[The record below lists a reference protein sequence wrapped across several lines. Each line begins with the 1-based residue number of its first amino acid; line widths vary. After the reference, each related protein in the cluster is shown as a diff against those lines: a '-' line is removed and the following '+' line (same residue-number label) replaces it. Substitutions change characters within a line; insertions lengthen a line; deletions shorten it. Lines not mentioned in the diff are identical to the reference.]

1 MNKCK
6 LLALCLL
13 WPAFVFAHHSIPAI
27 YDLSDIRSMQ
37 GTITDVRWINPHVRI
52 TLETTTDDG
61 ETELWELEASA
72 TNMLQRAGISRDILE
87 VGSQIT
93 ARGPIG
99 RQGRKA
105 MIAAVVDLPD
115 GLTVTIFA
123 PIAAAVGLIESSG
136 VPDSAAGFVAA
147 RNSGALGRDDLF
159 RVWTLKEKANVSA
172 IANGYP
178 LTDEALAAIR
188 NYDPIADDPALLCEP
203 PGVPVILDTPFPMAF
218 VRQGNNIEMQY
229 EEWDGR
235 RTIHMGPVD
244 FPVDA
249 EPSQMGHSIGH
260 FANGTLTIE
269 TRNVAYPFFDDT
281 GTPQSLQSQI
291 IERYSLIND
300 NSEIVWR
307 ATITDPQNFREPVS
321 IGGSLV
327 WNPDEEIK
335 PYNCTLP

>member
-1 MNKCK
+1 MNRFI
-6 LLALCLL
+6 LWTLCLL
-13 WPAFVFAHHSIPAI
+13 WSAISFAHHSIPAI
-27 YDLSDIRSMQ
+27 YDLADVRSLQ
-37 GTITDVRWINPHVRI
+37 GTITDVRWINPHVRV
-52 TLETTTDDG
+52 TLETKTDDG
-61 ETELWELEASA
+61 ETESWDLEASA
-72 TNMLQRAGISRDILE
+72 TNMLQRAGISRDVLE

-93 ARGPIG
+93 AHGPIA

-115 GLTVTIFA
+115 GRGVTIFA

-172 IANGYP
+172 LDNGYP
-178 LTDEALAAIR
+178 LTEKALAAIR
-188 NYDPIADDPALLCEP
+188 NYDPIVDDPALLCEP

-235 RTIHMGPVD
+235 RTIHMGPIEIRA
-244 FPVDA
+244 DA
-249 EPSQMGHSIGH
+249 EPSQMGYSIGH
-260 FANGTLTIE
+260 FASGTLTIE

-281 GTPQSLQSQI
+281 GTPQSQQSQI
-291 IERYSLIND
+291 VERYALIND

-307 ATITDPQNFREPVS
+307 ATITDPQNFREPVD

-327 WNPDEEIK
+327 WNPDEQIK
-335 PYNCTLP
+335 PYNCTLQ